1 MKYTPGRNYG
11 CTVARNVERL
21 RAADLHESIPCLA
34 ADAFLADG
42 VVPAVKRG
50 GRAWGQK
57 RAARTYAGRPKSS
70 RFFGVVR
77 LRRTGKFRA
86 QLTHKGH
93 RRQVGGFATESEAH
107 HAVERE
113 LERRAS
119 SKSSIENSQ

>member
-1 MKYTPGRNYG
+1 MKQTPSRNYG
-11 CTVARNVERL
+11 DTVARDVERL
-21 RAADLHESIPCLA
+21 RAAGLRESISCLD

-50 GRAWGQK
+50 GQPWGQK

-77 LRRTGKFRA
+77 LRRTGKYRA

-93 RRQVGGFATESEAH
+93 RWQVGGFKTELEAH
-107 HAVERE
+107 EAVQRE
-113 LERRAS
+113 LERRAARLGS
-119 SKSSIENSQ
+119 